1 MNGYGVKIITG
12 GKKMFESR
20 CGVCCNSCERREKVN
35 CNGCINIE
43 KPFWGGE
50 CGVKKCCEERE
61 LNHCGKCSQFPCN
74 MLSSMGVE
82 EGFDPEPKINQCRKW
97 AEEN

>member
-35 CNGCINIE
+35 CNGCVNME

-61 LNHCGKCSQFPCN
+61 LNQIYLRFYIKF
-74 MLSSMGVE
+74 VV
-82 EGFDPEPKINQCRKW
+82 KKW
-97 AEEN
+97 LIM